1 MKQDIAIHS
10 GMEGFVL
17 IDRILESGTSHIVG
31 RIAFRND
38 PPYKGIESLAQM
50 GAYHVRFLTG
60 FSKHAFLLKIGCC
73 SLPPGRLEG
82 EYLLRGDMTGR
93 GESSFS
99 YHLRMGQGDL
109 TAMEGT
115 FFFAAVDYDQHLK
128 RELLERHYRKV
139 YACLQGD
146 SKTDC

>member
-1 MKQDIAIHS
+1 MKLDIVIHS

-17 IDRILESGTSHIVG
+17 IDRILESGPSHIVG
-31 RIAFRND
+31 RSAFHNAPLYR
-38 PPYKGIESLAQM
+38 GLESLAQT

-60 FSKHAFLLKIGCC
+60 FAKHAFLLKIGRCF
-73 SLPPGRLEG
+73 LPPGRLEG

-99 YHLRMGQGDL
+99 YHLRMEQGDL

-115 FFFAAVDYDQHLK
+115 FFFAAADYGPHLK

-139 YACLQGD
+139 YACLQDD
-146 SKTDC
+146 SKTG